1 MRLYHHNYILCRRDY
16 GVPTMNC
23 VFDMVKVVDF
33 ALQEGKVRV
42 AIVHVQVLCV
52 IIYLLSRWQFIVM
65 PAWVTRNLVNVF
77 VGFGLLVCC
86 VGRTGVV
93 IACYLVYAYR
103 MAPDDAIL
111 HVRSKR

>member
-1 MRLYHHNYILCRRDY
+1 ML
-16 GVPTMNC
+16 
-23 VFDMVKVVDF
+23 
-33 ALQEGKVRV
+33 
-42 AIVHVQVLCV
+42 
-52 IIYLLSRWQFIVM
+52 
-65 PAWVTRNLVNVF
+65 AWVTRNLVNVF

-111 HVRSKR
+111 RVRSKR